1 MLELRAGRTS
11 EYADQEKQ
19 ANENLAQKATI
30 ISEKA
35 EGFDP
40 SAFGIVQP
48 N

>member
-19 ANENLAQKATI
+19 ADENLAQKATM

-40 SAFGIVQP
+40 SAFDIVQP